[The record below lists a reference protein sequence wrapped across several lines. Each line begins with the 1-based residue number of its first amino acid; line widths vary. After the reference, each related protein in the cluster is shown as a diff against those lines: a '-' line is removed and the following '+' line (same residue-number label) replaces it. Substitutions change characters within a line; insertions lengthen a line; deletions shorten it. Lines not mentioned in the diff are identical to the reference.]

1 MGHHRCYEKR
11 DILLNSDPSV
21 QPPAETAQ
29 PLPMLLKTCE
39 YVLSTSVVE
48 TLKKCRQLKVKG
60 SVTSGKVLI
69 AIEGETIKSFEF
81 VSDMVK
87 ESFTLVEDLKRGDKI
102 GFAYEGNGTVVDMK
116 AEIVKK

>member
-21 QPPAETAQ
+21 QPLAETAQ
-29 PLPMLLKTCE
+29 PLPMLLKTRE

-48 TLKKCRQLKVKG
+48 TLEKCRQLKVKG

-81 VSDMVK
+81 VN

-102 GFAYEGNGTVVDMK
+102 VFAYEGNGTVVDMK